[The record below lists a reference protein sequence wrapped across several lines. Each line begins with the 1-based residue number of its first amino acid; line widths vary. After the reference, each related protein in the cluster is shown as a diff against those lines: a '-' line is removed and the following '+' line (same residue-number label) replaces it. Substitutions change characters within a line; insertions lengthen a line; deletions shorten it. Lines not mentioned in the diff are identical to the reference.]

1 MWFEFIVILYLLGSL
16 RPSISAFQN
25 CAPEKQ
31 CVPYEQCNEGL
42 TVDGKFYPDRS
53 RTTLDE
59 KCHYMEKCC
68 NTQDT
73 VSTVL
78 NKKQKKEIEEIQ
90 CCLLNLIT
98 KSIPIS
104 FLLFVLLNP

>member
-1 MWFEFIVILYLLGSL
+1 MWFEFIVMLYLLGSL

-59 KCHYMEKCC
+59 NCHYMEKCC
-68 NTQDT
+68 NTQDI

-90 CCLLNLIT
+90 YCLLNLIT

-104 FLLFVLLNP
+104 F